1 MGRILLATAAI
12 TLYSLPSVFAQS
24 SADALLVVAHG
35 SPTGGEWNTQV
46 TRMIDTVDWPG
57 PKGVAFLMTP
67 SKEETLPQVAARLD
81 QPGVKRIIIVPLLI
95 SSFSNHYE
103 EIRYYA
109 GELKHAHMHG
119 MGEPLKTKAALVV
132 TRAMDDD
139 PLVSRI
145 LADEVRSVS
154 KDRKKE
160 TLVLLTHGPND
171 ESDNEKWTACMKVH
185 GAYLEKTLGFKRV
198 EYATLR
204 DDAPKPVKDA
214 AIAHLRE
221 VVKSGAADSTVVIQ
235 PVLISVGQVQE
246 EIKQLLAGM
255 KYTLSD
261 SGVSSHPLALEW
273 IRQQAAA
280 KAR

>member
-81 QPGVKRIIIVPLLI
+81 QPGVRRIITVPLLI

-109 GELKHAHMHG
+109 GELKHAHVHG
-119 MGEPLKTKAALVV
+119 AGEPLT
-132 TRAMDDD
+132 
-139 PLVSRI
+139 S
-145 LADEVRSVS
+145 
-154 KDRKKE
+154 
-160 TLVLLTHGPND
+160 
-171 ESDNEKWTACMKVH
+171 
-185 GAYLEKTLGFKRV
+185 
-198 EYATLR
+198 
-204 DDAPKPVKDA
+204 
-214 AIAHLRE
+214 
-221 VVKSGAADSTVVIQ
+221 
-235 PVLISVGQVQE
+235 
-246 EIKQLLAGM
+246 
-255 KYTLSD
+255 
-261 SGVSSHPLALEW
+261 
-273 IRQQAAA
+273 
-280 KAR
+280 